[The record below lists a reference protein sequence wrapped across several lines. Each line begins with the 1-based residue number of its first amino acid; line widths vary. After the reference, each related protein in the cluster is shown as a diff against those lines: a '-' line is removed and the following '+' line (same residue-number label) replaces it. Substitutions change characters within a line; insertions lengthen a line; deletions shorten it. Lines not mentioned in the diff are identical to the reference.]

1 MNDDNKG
8 GGDNRDPDNVLS
20 SAEMR
25 RAAVAQS
32 IAELRQWRE
41 RHRHLTELSEF
52 FDAIDSEEEE

>member
-25 RAAVAQS
+25 RAAVAQVS
-32 IAELRQWRE
+32 PSCGNGGSATGI
-41 RHRHLTELSEF
+41 
-52 FDAIDSEEEE
+52 